1 MILELS
7 ITVERARSRTM
18 TDTQIGVGIIGVEPG
33 RSWSA
38 VAHIPALRSLPQ
50 YRLVALS
57 TRRQESA
64 DAAAR
69 AYGIEH
75 AFDNYQALVSHPEVD
90 LVVVSVTV
98 PYHLEL
104 VSAAIAAGK
113 SVYSEWPLGNG
124 LDEAIRMADL
134 ARGKPLSTSVGLQAR
149 FLPVLR
155 YVRDLIAE
163 GHIGEVLSSTLT
175 GNGLDWARPSRPRE
189 SMCSIAETARRCSQS
204 LSSTRSRGFATCS
217 ARLRRSRL

>member
-1 MILELS
+1 
-7 ITVERARSRTM
+7 M

-69 AYGIEH
+69 TYGIEH

-90 LVVVSVTV
+90 LAVVSVKV
-98 PYHLEL
+98 PHHLDL

-113 SVYSEWPLGNG
+113 GIYK
-124 LDEAIRMADL
+124 DM
-134 ARGKPLSTSVGLQAR
+134 
-149 FLPVLR
+149 
-155 YVRDLIAE
+155 
-163 GHIGEVLSSTLT
+163 
-175 GNGLDWARPSRPRE
+175 
-189 SMCSIAETARRCSQS
+189 
-204 LSSTRSRGFATCS
+204 TR
-217 ARLRRSRL
+217 